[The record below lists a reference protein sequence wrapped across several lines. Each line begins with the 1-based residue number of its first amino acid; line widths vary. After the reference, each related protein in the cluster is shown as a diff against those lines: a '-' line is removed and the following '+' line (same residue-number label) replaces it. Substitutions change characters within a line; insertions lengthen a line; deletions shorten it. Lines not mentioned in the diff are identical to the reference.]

1 MPRWHLARLISLSP
15 TNATPQ
21 PTRPAPR
28 RSTRA
33 LVAVGFGILI
43 AIYVRWRLSVNPM
56 LLAKDFTTPYRA
68 ARALADGHNPYD
80 VIKPVG
86 VFPFDEKFLYP
97 LPTAI
102 ATLPLERF
110 NVYTAGALFMGISA

>member
-1 MPRWHLARLISLSP
+1 
-15 TNATPQ
+15 
-21 PTRPAPR
+21 
-28 RSTRA
+28 
-33 LVAVGFGILI
+33 
-43 AIYVRWRLSVNPM
+43 M

-110 NVYTAGALFMGISA
+110 NVYTAGAQFMGISAALLAFVITRDA